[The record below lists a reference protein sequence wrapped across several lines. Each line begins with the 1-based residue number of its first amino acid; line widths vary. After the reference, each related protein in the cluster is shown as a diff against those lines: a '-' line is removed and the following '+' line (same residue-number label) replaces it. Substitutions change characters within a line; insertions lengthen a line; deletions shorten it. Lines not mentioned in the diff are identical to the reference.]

1 MGEAVVIGPRSGGG
15 AYWFAFAT
23 ESSGYEP
30 NPTLFPEV
38 DGGGTPTYWDFLQ
51 LECLAD
57 ETTDALAKQIEAL
70 IKAQPDWNAREYG
83 AVIYMVGNEIKM
95 GPLISGMTVA
105 EARAAGLPA
114 PETRLPPPADLG
126 DGVILAVVHSH
137 PDLGYDDD
145 KDLENR
151 YPSDRPDSGDYYAFE
166 RRTAND
172 SRFVANAAFSQYILG
187 PDGVLREFN
196 LIDGRITAANDTD
209 PASRSDLAKD
219 RPCFP

>member
-38 DGGGTPTYWDFLQ
+38 DGGGAPTYWDFLQ

-105 EARAAGLPA
+105 EARAAGLSA

-126 DGVILAVVHSH
+126 DGVIWPWSIVTPISVTTTTKTWKTAT
-137 PDLGYDDD
+137 
-145 KDLENR
+145 
-151 YPSDRPDSGDYYAFE
+151 
-166 RRTAND
+166 RRTV
-172 SRFVANAAFSQYILG
+172 R
-187 PDGVLREFN
+187 
-196 LIDGRITAANDTD
+196 T
-209 PASRSDLAKD
+209 PATIMRSSD
-219 RPCFP
+219 